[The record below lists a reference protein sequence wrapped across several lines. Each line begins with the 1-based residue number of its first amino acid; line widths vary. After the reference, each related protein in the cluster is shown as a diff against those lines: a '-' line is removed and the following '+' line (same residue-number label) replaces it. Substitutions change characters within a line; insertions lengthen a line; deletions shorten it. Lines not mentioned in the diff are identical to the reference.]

1 MTNLQIWVIVFAR
14 FVQFS
19 ELWLHYITE
28 LCTFQPK
35 TEHLFVLYIKIP
47 IQGVNL
53 VNMHEKIIFLCENR
67 GISAARL
74 CKEINIPRSTLS
86 ELKCGRTKSLSTQ
99 TLAKIAKYFGVTMG
113 YFDSSDDKVEEMR
126 DQLFE
131 KRKLL
136 FDMSARATEDQL
148 DALLVMLKS
157 IDTEEGV

>member
-1 MTNLQIWVIVFAR
+1 M
-14 FVQFS
+14 
-19 ELWLHYITE
+19 
-28 LCTFQPK
+28 
-35 TEHLFVLYIKIP
+35 FVLYISFQ

-53 VNMHEKIIFLCENR
+53 VNMYEKIIFLCEDR
-67 GISAARL
+67 GIRAGRL
-74 CKEINIPRSTLS
+74 CKDIDIPRSTLS

-157 IDTEEGV
+157 IDKDTEEGV